1 MCLLKLI
8 AHPHESGPILL
19 VVPHEI
25 ARAAPTALLE
35 QLVRREHSVLDRV
48 RVELELVARDRVHE
62 RADHFE
68 ERVDQERDVY
78 DQRLGK
84 AFWVVRLENVQ
95 GLDNTPAPNK
105 TVSHSQ
111 ALALA
116 ILMTMLTDFAIA
128 NDGFFALSAKLI
140 MKMIDL
146 FERG

>member
-1 MCLLKLI
+1 M
-8 AHPHESGPILL
+8 
-19 VVPHEI
+19 
-25 ARAAPTALLE
+25 
-35 QLVRREHSVLDRV
+35 DRL

-84 AFWVVRLENVQ
+84 AFGVVHLENVQ
-95 GLDNTPAPNK
+95 GLDNTQAPKK

-116 ILMTMLTDFAIA
+116 ILIGMLTDFAIE

-140 MKMIDL
+140 INTTDL
-146 FERG
+146 FDRG